1 MLITRD
7 NAKEVDDSCE
17 PKTAYCIMLVDTFPR
32 LAEQLAGILNDASAR
47 IGSTPHW
54 KRALELS
61 AAGKVDLII
70 CDIELPDDGASKMLR
85 EVKSNHPNLLHSI
98 LFTRNIVT
106 RPETDFLDPA
116 EKREL
121 LDKPFKNDQV
131 IKVLTRRLTRLRNR
145 GNAY

>member
-1 MLITRD
+1 
-7 NAKEVDDSCE
+7 
-17 PKTAYCIMLVDTFPR
+17 MLVAPFPR
-32 LAEQLAGILNDASAR
+32 LTEQLEGILNDTSVRVA
-47 IGSTPHW
+47 STPHW

-70 CDIELPDDGASKMLR
+70 CDVELPDDGASKILL
-85 EVKSNHPNLLHSI
+85 EVESNHPNLLQSI

-106 RPETDFLDPA
+106 RPEANFLNPA

-145 GNAY
+145 GNTY